1 MYENQMEM
9 FNRGGVSLKDE
20 GGEIENT
27 SGNDV
32 PLGGTKEGVAD
43 DQPANLSAGEM
54 VLSADV
60 VRYHGVERIMALR
73 DEAKI
78 GYSKMKA
85 MGQLGNEEDATI
97 PTEAIFNP
105 GGMPFSVV
113 DLEYI
118 DMEDDVD
125 VAEGTDESASSNS
138 TSIKAQA
145 GTLVPTDVPPT
156 QVFSVNP
163 VTGLPE
169 TTTAPAGSIPQ
180 VLQPAP
186 TPTITQSVPS
196 TLSQISQPSTTLPTQ
211 PAPVTPLPGIGEFMG
226 GVQGVNNFQNE
237 LGQVIQI
244 PVINGQQIYDTPV
257 GFQPFDPANPQPFV
271 PTTPDAEGPTEEPP
285 ATVEQRRIGGPS
297 ATGPGSFAAGV
308 QANVEAAALALQGA
322 ESVGEAAAMMS
333 DANSGTF
340 ATDPDAFNS
349 ATAIEAAETHSG
361 TQSIVGEYVG
371 QLFPDHS
378 VRTRNAWNLAAAVRN
393 SDTEG
398 AGPVMQFQ
406 GMDPAA
412 VDGGS
417 TQGIATDSGW
427 GGIGALGAPGTQ
439 PGTSAGIAPAGL
451 PGMGQTASGA
461 AGPTGPAPAPAPT
474 PAGLPG
480 MGQTASGAAGPTGP
494 ALAPASTPSGRGG
507 MGGMGFGFGRGR
519 AKGGLV
525 SKPTP
530 KPKRNKRNNNRMGL
544 AVPK

>member
-54 VLSADV
+54 VLSEDV

-257 GFQPFDPANPQPFV
+257 GFQPFDPANPQPFD
-271 PTTPDAEGPTEEPP
+271 PTPPDAEEPTEEPP
-285 ATVEQRRIGGPS
+285 ATVEQRRIGGP

-322 ESVGEAAAMMS
+322 ESVGEAQAMMS
-333 DANSGTF
+333 AKNSGTF
-340 ATDPDAFNS
+340 ATDPDAFSS
-349 ATAIEAAETHSG
+349 ATAIEAAETHAG

-378 VRTRNAWNLAAAVRN
+378 DNTLNAWNLAAAVGPQSIEPTGAVYGGRDIGYGRP
-393 SDTEG
+393 DTQQG
-398 AGPVMQFQ
+398 GAPAVTVATAGPA
-406 GMDPAA
+406 PA
-412 VDGGS
+412 
-417 TQGIATDSGW
+417 
-427 GGIGALGAPGTQ
+427 P
-439 PGTSAGIAPAGL
+439 APAGL

-461 AGPTGPAPAPAPT
+461 AGPTGPAPTFSPF
-474 PAGLPG
+474 
-480 MGQTASGAAGPTGP
+480 GQ
-494 ALAPASTPSGRGG
+494 GRN
-507 MGGMGFGFGRGR
+507 
-519 AKGGLV
+519 KGGLV
-525 SKPTP
+525 SKPKP